1 MTDGRARYAEAVSS
15 GVLALLGSGETAPG
29 MTKVHRALLEPLTPL
44 TAVNLDTAYGFQLNV
59 PQMSE
64 KLEEYF
70 KTSLLIDLTTLHYVS
85 FSGTSELERTLF
97 KQQVRAANFVF
108 AGPGSP
114 TYALSQWF
122 PLHFGDDLLNVLDSG
137 GTLCF
142 ASAAAL
148 TLGAFTAPIYEVY
161 KVGIEEPHWREG
173 LNVLGALGLNC
184 VVIPHFDNTEGGN
197 YDTRFCYLGEPRL
210 EELERQLPDGVA
222 TFGIDEH
229 TAAIL
234 NFDDD
239 TLTVKGRSN
248 AYWRVNGDSMV
259 LKNGTTT
266 SLQNLRTLSPAIR
279 TTQPSETPALPST
292 PLELAELATAGGQ
305 RGTQALAQLVQLA
318 ATGGQGYID
327 PSALVEGV
335 LEARVNA
342 RAIGQYTLADEL
354 RDALVRA
361 GIEVKDSPE
370 GTTWALI
377 AK

>member
-1 MTDGRARYAEAVSS
+1 
-15 GVLALLGSGETAPG
+15 
-29 MTKVHRALLEPLTPL
+29 L

-70 KTSLLIDLTTLHYVS
+70 KTSLLINLTTLHYVS
-85 FSGTSELERTLF
+85 YNGTSELEHTLF

-122 PLHFGDDLLNVLDSG
+122 PLHFGDDLLAVLDDG

-148 TLGAFTAPIYEVY
+148 TLGAFTAPIYEIY
-161 KVGIEEPHWREG
+161 KVGDEDPHWREG

-184 VVIPHFDNTEGGN
+184 VVIPHFDNNEGGN

-210 EELERQLPDGVA
+210 KELERQLPDGVA

-229 TAAIL
+229 TAAIF
-234 NFDDD
+234 NFDNE

-248 AYWRVNGDSMV
+248 AYWRVNGESTV

-266 SLQNLRTLSPAIR
+266 DLGVLRTLSPATR
-279 TTQPSETPALPST
+279 NTQISNPSNLPVT
-292 PLELAELATAGGQ
+292 PLELAELASEGGTA
-305 RGTQALAQLVQLA
+305 GTQALAQLVQLA
-318 ATGGQGYID
+318 VAGGEGYID
-327 PSALVEGV
+327 PSTLVEGI

-342 RAIGQYTLADEL
+342 RALGQYTLADQL

-361 GIEVKDSPE
+361 GIEVKDGPD
-370 GTTWALI
+370 GTTWTLRAR
-377 AK
+377 